1 MGFLE
6 NRDGK
11 DYFSLTDSG
20 MAAAVDYLELK
31 ETQKGSSLALRV
43 AIASIVVSVVVGI
56 FQIVVDIWFK

>member
-1 MGFLE
+1 
-6 NRDGK
+6 
-11 DYFSLTDSG
+11 